1 MKIILLFLLISGS
14 AFAQWIVNDPVNTA
28 VNTVI
33 QGNQVAQHAE
43 VLRQWAQQI
52 DRLNQQIRQM
62 QDQLAEVRH
71 MREVLG
77 DPSAAGTGIVLRELG
92 ADELGRA
99 YGDTT
104 TALRRLVDS
113 AESLRRTMDD
123 IFTPL
128 DDRTALGRPFV
139 RQTAP
144 YRRYAAVEQ
153 MAANLEQVQTEA
165 GARRT
170 ALQRDLAGTMEQLKT
185 AGTQSEVD
193 KLQGKINALNGQLA
207 VVDGQQR
214 SAEGQLQAQQILN
227 ENQAA
232 KERQD
237 LLEKQIA
244 EERETL
250 AAVNAWQQGL
260 KLTPASYTRP

>member
-1 MKIILLFLLISGS
+1 MRTILLFLLVSCS
-14 AFAQWIVNDPVNTA
+14 AFAQWVVNDPVNTA
-28 VNTVI
+28 VSLTT
-33 QGNQVAQHAE
+33 QGNQIAQHAE
-43 VLRQWAQQI
+43 ILRQWAQQI
-52 DRLNQQIRQM
+52 DRLNQQIRHL

-77 DPSAAGTGIVLRELG
+77 DPSAAGPSIVLRELG
-92 ADELGRA
+92 AGELGRA
-99 YGDTT
+99 YGDTAA
-104 TALRRLVDS
+104 ALRRLVDS
-113 AESLRRTMDD
+113 TGSLRRTMDD

-153 MAANLEQVQTEA
+153 MASNLEQVQTEA
-165 GARRT
+165 GTRRM
-170 ALQRDLAGTMEQLKT
+170 ALQRDLAGTMEQLRS
-185 AGTQSEVD
+185 ANTQAEVD

-207 VVDGQQR
+207 AVDGQQR
-214 SAEGQLQAQQILN
+214 SAEAQLQAQQILN

-250 AAVNAWQQGL
+250 AAVGAWQSGI